1 MDVGTVLVVSVNE
14 VLRNE
19 LLQNLS
25 KIFGEEM
32 KIEELVKVDN
42 LDQALTKTILNDVAL
57 MIADLESLRLFTAK
71 KEDGIKQELVR
82 TLFKTPTILITRP
95 ENIDLLESALEL
107 GARSFLSLPLD
118 SSELKRKLANQLPR
132 TIRTADSL
140 NSQYN
145 LWLATQLSHVDVTE
159 SSVTL
164 NAPIKP
170 ASQSVSPSAA
180 VKPLSAPLRQGE
192 SVAGVKVRMGQG
204 VPGHPQL

>member
-95 ENIDLLESALEL
+95 ENIDLLESAL
-107 GARSFLSLPLD
+107 ALPLD